1 MGWYIQT
8 PDKKNKSLYLIDRHD
23 AEIVLAGLEFST
35 VPSDKALICVVEN
48 EGFDAAG
55 VVVDEVQ
62 FKRFTTP
69 DVVGGSTIERKD
81 YGVHVALNPDK
92 QRPRTWLLMDKTK
105 AHELC
110 GYTEAGS

>member
-1 MGWYIQT
+1 MGYYIQT
-8 PDKKNKSLYLIDRHD
+8 SVKQGKAQALVLEYD
-23 AEIVLAGLEFST
+23 AEIVVDVNFAN
-35 VPSDKALICVVEN
+35 VPQDKALICVVEN